1 MGEHERGTTMTTTD
15 SIEYLGNEIAE
26 NGIPVDPTSLR
37 LLATAARDLGVNEV
51 LVDVM
56 VDDREPENARVR
68 AFARVSTSVS
78 LALRDGF
85 VPRADRTLAPAC

>member
-1 MGEHERGTTMTTTD
+1 MTTTD

-26 NGIPVDPTSLR
+26 HGISANPTSLS
-37 LLATAARDLGVNEV
+37 LLAHAARDLGVNEV

-56 VDDREPENARVR
+56 VDDREPANARVR
-68 AFARVSTSVS
+68 AFARVSTTVS

-85 VPRADRTLAPAC
+85 TPRVERELAPAC

>member
-1 MGEHERGTTMTTTD
+1 MTTTD
-15 SIEYLGNEIAE
+15 TIEILGNEIAE
-26 NGIPVDPTSLR
+26 NGIPADPTSLR

-56 VDDREPENARVR
+56 INDYEPENARVR

-85 VPRADRTLAPAC
+85 VPSDARELAPAC